1 MEKPI
6 QRFKVIN
13 GGNKPDPVS
22 QRVLCR
28 VCEHHHGV
36 STGEF
41 IQVHTTVYREGN
53 ELVPAG
59 TGELCLN
66 CLLNGRKTY
75 MT

>member
-13 GGNKPDPVS
+13 GGNKPRPVS
-22 QRVLCR
+22 ERVLCN

-41 IQVHTTVYREGN
+41 IPVHTAVYREGN
-53 ELVPAG
+53 GMVPAVSAI
-59 TGELCLN
+59 LCLN

-75 MT
+75 LT